1 MAQKNEIA
9 FFAKTNFRNQERVF
23 GIKTDDR
30 TRHMYIIGKTGMGK
44 TNLLENLVVQDIRN
58 GHGVCYIDPHGDTAE
73 KLLRAVPANRIND
86 VIYLNPADQNF
97 PLAFNV
103 MESVDPDYRHLVASG
118 LIGVFKKIWADSWG
132 PRLEYI
138 LRNAILALLEYP
150 GSTLLGVTR
159 ILVDKKYR
167 ERVVERVT
175 DPVIRQFWVDEFPK
189 WSDKVLQE
197 VVSPIQNKVGQFL
210 SSSLI
215 RNIVGQTQSSFDIRN
230 AMDTQKILIIN
241 LSKGRIGE
249 DNGALLGAM
258 MITKIQLAAMGRVDI
273 AEEDRKDFYLYV
285 DEFQNF
291 ATESFANI
299 LSEARKYRL
308 NLILANQYITQIDE
322 KVRDAIFGNAGT
334 IISFRVGA
342 MDAEFLEKEFMPV
355 FVQND
360 IVNLPKYNI
369 YLKLMI
375 DGIAGDAFSAQVLPP
390 IYIGDTADNEE
401 KIIAA
406 SRERYASSKEE
417 VEDKISRWSGVM
429 PANGFAT
436 VNKPVAANTN
446 YAPSTSVPTRPVIQN
461 PDNIHYAAPKIAP
474 QNQPVQ
480 SRPVQPAPASNAS
493 ISQPGKPKMTWQT
506 PAPKQQ
512 PQVIQPSRPVVP
524 APQFKQ
530 ANNNAVYTEP
540 VTSPINIEQKAPES
554 SKMAPE
560 AWEPQKMIEPQVAV
574 ENAALYN
581 ADDLGEYNEPEA
593 VDASEM
599 PVIATQNTAQMQSQ
613 PVIPTALEEKSL
625 SLEES
630 IQAQIQSEPAV
641 AVQAEENPD
650 YYVKPIDD
658 RPKYDAICDMC
669 ADAIQI
675 PFQPDGKRP
684 TFCKDCLKEYQ
695 RMTAKEKLNQERKI
709 QMAQEDSL
717 AQPSNAVA
725 AMPTATKTVSRP
737 PYQGKAP
744 FKNHKIS
751 SSHHQGTGKSVQH
764 LAYIS
769 KDRPMS
775 LSQMQNIAPKKFKT
789 ERKKPEV
796 NLEEVR
802 QMLINHSRTS

>member
-1 MAQKNEIA
+1 MANNNEIA

-58 GHGVCYIDPHGDTAE
+58 GHGICYIDPHGDTAE
-73 KLLRAVPANRIND
+73 KLLKAIPNNRIND
-86 VIYLNPADQNF
+86 VIYLNPSDQNY

-167 ERVVERVT
+167 ERVVEKVT

-215 RNIVGQTQSSFDIRN
+215 RNIVGQTQSSFDIRDI
-230 AMDTQKILIIN
+230 MDTRKILILN

-249 DNGALLGAM
+249 DNSALLGAM

-273 AEEDRKDFYLYV
+273 AEEDRNDFYLYV

-342 MDAEFLEKEFMPV
+342 MDAEFLEKEFAPV

-375 DGIAGDAFSAQVLPP
+375 DGIAGDAFSATTLPP
-390 IYIGDTADNEE
+390 VYIGDTVDNEE
-401 KIIAA
+401 KIIAS

-417 VEDKISRWSGVM
+417 VEDKISRWAGIM
-429 PANGFAT
+429 PVAGFQT
-436 VNKPVAANTN
+436 VNKPSMPPYGANPTAAPQAPRPQQPFPPKTQPSAN
-446 YAPSTSVPTRPVIQN
+446 YSSQRPVAPAPAPAQ
-461 PDNIHYAAPKIAP
+461 PVFRPQPQASAPVQPQPQFVEPAAPQPTFTQAP
-474 QNQPVQ
+474 IIEEPDLVHYQPQPVQ
-480 SRPVQPAPASNAS
+480 A
-493 ISQPGKPKMTWQT
+493 
-506 PAPKQQ
+506 
-512 PQVIQPSRPVVP
+512 
-524 APQFKQ
+524 
-530 ANNNAVYTEP
+530 
-540 VTSPINIEQKAPES
+540 EQE
-554 SKMAPE
+554 
-560 AWEPQKMIEPQVAV
+560 
-574 ENAALYN
+574 
-581 ADDLGEYNEPEA
+581 D
-593 VDASEM
+593 
-599 PVIATQNTAQMQSQ
+599 
-613 PVIPTALEEKSL
+613 
-625 SLEES
+625 
-630 IQAQIQSEPAV
+630 
-641 AVQAEENPD
+641 PD
-650 YYVKPIDD
+650 YYVKPVDE
-658 RPKYDAICDMC
+658 RPKFDAICDMC
-669 ADAIQI
+669 AEHIQV

-684 TFCKDCLKEYQ
+684 TFCKDCLKDYQ
-695 RMTAKEKLNQERKI
+695 RMTAKEKLNQERKM
-709 QMAQEDSL
+709 QRQQEEMQAQSQSAPQ
-717 AQPSNAVA
+717 AQPQPARPAQA
-725 AMPTATKTVSRP
+725 APQYKPQATRSPRTQQPAEKKVEYKAYVS
-737 PYQGKAP
+737 Q
-744 FKNHKIS
+744 
-751 SSHHQGTGKSVQH
+751 
-764 LAYIS
+764 
-769 KDRPMS
+769 DRPIS
-775 LSQMQNIAPKKFKT
+775 LSQMQHIAPKKFKPQRT
-789 ERKKPEV
+789 RPTV
-796 NLEEVR
+796 NLDEVR
-802 QMLINHSRTS
+802 KMIEENKQEN

>member
-1 MAQKNEIA
+1 MANNNEIA
-9 FFAKTNFRNQERVF
+9 FFAKTTFRNQERVF

-58 GHGVCYIDPHGDTAE
+58 GHGICYIDPHGDTAE
-73 KLLRAVPANRIND
+73 KLLKAIPANRIND
-86 VIYLNPADQNF
+86 VIYLNPSDQNY

-167 ERVVERVT
+167 ERVVEKVT

-215 RNIVGQTQSSFDIRN
+215 RNIVGQTTSSFDIRD
-230 AMDTQKILIIN
+230 AMDTRKILIIN

-273 AEEDRKDFYLYV
+273 PEEDRKDFYLYV

-375 DGIAGDAFSAQVLPP
+375 DGIAGDAFSAKVLPP
-390 IYIGDTADNEE
+390 VYIGDTVDNEE

-406 SRERYASSKEE
+406 SRQRYASSKEE
-417 VEDKISRWSGVM
+417 VEDKISRWAGVM
-429 PANGFAT
+429 PVGGFQT
-436 VNKPVAANTN
+436 VNKLPEGQ
-446 YAPSTSVPTRPVIQN
+446 VIQN
-461 PDNIHYAAPKIAP
+461 PNNVKYVAP
-474 QNQPVQ
+474 QNQGAHRNFAPLPPRQTGQIQQNTVQ
-480 SRPVQPAPASNAS
+480 APQSQQSVAAGQKSAPQAPAAAKMPAS
-493 ISQPGKPKMTWQT
+493 
-506 PAPKQQ
+506 APDTQKVIKE
-512 PQVIQPSRPVVP
+512 QVAPM
-524 APQFKQ
+524 APQ
-530 ANNNAVYTEP
+530 ASY
-540 VTSPINIEQKAPES
+540 
-554 SKMAPE
+554 
-560 AWEPQKMIEPQVAV
+560 
-574 ENAALYN
+574 
-581 ADDLGEYNEPEA
+581 DDLGEYNQQPPVASAAQPAA
-593 VDASEM
+593 VE
-599 PVIATQNTAQMQSQ
+599 TQSQ
-613 PVIPTALEEKSL
+613 M
-625 SLEES
+625 
-630 IQAQIQSEPAV
+630 AQVQSV
-641 AVQAEENPD
+641 EENPD
-650 YYVKPIDD
+650 YYVKPIDE
-658 RPKYDAICDMC
+658 RPKFDAICDMC
-669 ADAIQI
+669 GDNIQI

-709 QMAQEDSL
+709 KMQQEDALEQGESKVAP
-717 AQPSNAVA
+717 AQ
-725 AMPTATKTVSRP
+725 RP
-737 PYQGKAP
+737 PARKIVETPKYKTQATASQAP
-744 FKNHKIS
+744 QLTERKIE
-751 SSHHQGTGKSVQH
+751 QK
-764 LAYIS
+764 AYIS

-775 LSQMQNIAPKKFKT
+775 LSQMQHIAPKQFRPQRT
-789 ERKKPEV
+789 RPQV
-796 NLEEVR
+796 NLDEVR
-802 QMLINHSRTS
+802 KMIDQNK

>member
-1 MAQKNEIA
+1 MANNNEIA

-58 GHGVCYIDPHGDTAE
+58 GHGICYIDPHGDTAE
-73 KLLRAVPANRIND
+73 KLLKSIPANRIND

-167 ERVVERVT
+167 EKVVDKVT

-215 RNIVGQTQSSFDIRN
+215 RNIVGQTTSSFDIRD
-230 AMDTQKILIIN
+230 AMDTRKILIIN

-342 MDAEFLEKEFMPV
+342 TDAEFLEKEFAPV

-390 IYIGDTADNEE
+390 IYIDDTKENEE

-417 VEDKISRWSGVM
+417 VEDKIARWAGVM
-429 PANGFAT
+429 PVGGFQTVNMAPPTTSQTPYQGAT
-436 VNKPVAANTN
+436 VYQQSPRTNPAPVQQYNNPRPQAAYQQPVAPQQVTQSQA
-446 YAPSTSVPTRPVIQN
+446 VPVSFV
-461 PDNIHYAAPKIAP
+461 AAPVQQAP
-474 QNQPVQ
+474 AVTVQQPVPQ
-480 SRPVQPAPASNAS
+480 PQQPATT
-493 ISQPGKPKMTWQT
+493 QHVVT
-506 PAPKQQ
+506 PVALQ
-512 PQVIQPSRPVVP
+512 VP
-524 APQFKQ
+524 AYQPLP
-530 ANNNAVYTEP
+530 T
-540 VTSPINIEQKAPES
+540 
-554 SKMAPE
+554 
-560 AWEPQKMIEPQVAV
+560 PQVAEPV
-574 ENAALYN
+574 SFVQAPVPM
-581 ADDLGEYNEPEA
+581 DDLGEYNKPEP
-593 VDASEM
+593 
-599 PVIATQNTAQMQSQ
+599 P
-613 PVIPTALEEKSL
+613 
-625 SLEES
+625 
-630 IQAQIQSEPAV
+630 
-641 AVQAEENPD
+641 
-650 YYVKPIDD
+650 KPLFE
-658 RPKYDAICDMC
+658 AICDMC
-669 ADAIQI
+669 GDNIQV

-684 TFCKDCLKEYQ
+684 TFCKDCLKDYQ
-695 RMTAKEKLNQERKI
+695 RMTAKEKLNQERKM
-709 QMAQEDSL
+709 QRQQEEMQPVDLQQNAAPLQQQSI
-717 AQPSNAVA
+717 AMPAPSQSPSNRPSYVQ
-725 AMPTATKTVSRP
+725 SRP
-737 PYQGKAP
+737 QYAKPAEDRLVKP
-744 FKNHKIS
+744 ERTIVP
-751 SSHHQGTGKSVQH
+751 KSYEPQ
-764 LAYIS
+764 
-769 KDRPMS
+769 DRPMS
-775 LSQMQNIAPKKFKT
+775 LSQMQHIAPKKFKQ
-789 ERKKPEV
+789 ERQRPNV
-796 NLEEVR
+796 NLDEVR
-802 QMLINHSRTS
+802 SMISDTRSSGSDN

>member
-73 KLLRAVPANRIND
+73 KLLKSVPSDRIND

-167 ERVVERVT
+167 EKVVDKVT

-215 RNIVGQTQSSFDIRN
+215 RNIVGQTKSSFDIRD
-230 AMDTQKILIIN
+230 AMDSRKILILN

-249 DNGALLGAM
+249 DNSALLGAM

-273 AEEDRKDFYLYV
+273 PEEQRNDFYLYV

-342 MDAEFLEKEFMPV
+342 ADAEFLEKEFVPV

-360 IVNLPKYNI
+360 IVNLPKYHI

-375 DGIAGDAFSAQVLPP
+375 DGIAGDAFSAVTLPP
-390 IYIGDTADNEE
+390 VYIGDTIENEE
-401 KIIAA
+401 KIVAV

-417 VEDKISRWSGVM
+417 VEDNIARWSGVM
-429 PANGFAT
+429 PAGGFRT
-436 VNKPVAANTN
+436 VNGPAQVATPQTFQNSN
-446 YAPSTSVPTRPVIQN
+446 STHFAGVQNQSVPR
-461 PDNIHYAAPKIAP
+461 
-474 QNQPVQ
+474 
-480 SRPVQPAPASNAS
+480 PASA
-493 ISQPGKPKMTWQT
+493 PMPPKPQVQQI
-506 PAPKQQ
+506 QQ
-512 PQVIQPSRPVVP
+512 PQPSQQFSRPMAPVAP
-524 APQFKQ
+524 SATTSAPQTQNVVQ
-530 ANNNAVYTEP
+530 A
-540 VTSPINIEQKAPES
+540 
-554 SKMAPE
+554 
-560 AWEPQKMIEPQVAV
+560 QVQ
-574 ENAALYN
+574 
-581 ADDLGEYNEPEA
+581 DDLGEYNEP
-593 VDASEM
+593 
-599 PVIATQNTAQMQSQ
+599 
-613 PVIPTALEEKSL
+613 
-625 SLEES
+625 
-630 IQAQIQSEPAV
+630 
-641 AVQAEENPD
+641 VQAP
-650 YYVKPIDD
+650 KPMFE
-658 RPKYDAICDMC
+658 AICDMC
-669 ADAIQI
+669 AEQIQV

-695 RMTAKEKLNQERKI
+695 RMTAKEKLLQERKM
-709 QMAQEDSL
+709 QRQQEEQQPQTQNQ
-717 AQPSNAVA
+717 QPSRQPIPASQHVA
-725 AMPTATKTVSRP
+725 RPQAYQNQKPVAPQQSQPRESRQVEKKIE
-737 PYQGKAP
+737 YKAYA
-744 FKNHKIS
+744 S
-751 SSHHQGTGKSVQH
+751 SDQ
-764 LAYIS
+764 
-769 KDRPMS
+769 PMS
-775 LSQMQNIAPKKFKT
+775 LSQMQHIAPKKFKPQRT
-789 ERKKPEV
+789 RPNV

-802 QMLINHSRTS
+802 EMINNVKREQ

>member
-1 MAQKNEIA
+1 MSNNNEIA

-58 GHGVCYIDPHGDTAE
+58 GHGICYIDPHGDTAE
-73 KLLRAVPANRIND
+73 KLLKSIPANRIND

-167 ERVVERVT
+167 EKVVDKVT

-273 AEEDRKDFYLYV
+273 KEEDRKDFYLYV

-342 MDAEFLEKEFMPV
+342 TDAEFLEKEFAPV

-390 IYIGDTADNEE
+390 IYIEDTMENEE

-417 VEDKISRWSGVM
+417 VEDKIARWSGVM
-429 PANGFAT
+429 PVGGFPTVNGPQPTNSNTPYQGAT
-436 VNKPVAANTN
+436 VYQRPPAANPN
-446 YAPSTSVPTRPVIQN
+446 FAPAQPSIQN
-461 PDNIHYAAPKIAP
+461 PVQGPAPAFTAPRQPAASQFVAPKTSSGVKPVEKIEPETPQFQAP
-474 QNQPVQ
+474 KPPVSTPEPLGQ
-480 SRPVQPAPASNAS
+480 AEASKVMQEPVSFQPAPA
-493 ISQPGKPKMTWQT
+493 P
-506 PAPKQQ
+506 
-512 PQVIQPSRPVVP
+512 
-524 APQFKQ
+524 
-530 ANNNAVYTEP
+530 
-540 VTSPINIEQKAPES
+540 
-554 SKMAPE
+554 
-560 AWEPQKMIEPQVAV
+560 
-574 ENAALYN
+574 
-581 ADDLGEYNEPEA
+581 ADDLGEYNQLEPPK
-593 VDASEM
+593 
-599 PVIATQNTAQMQSQ
+599 PVF
-613 PVIPTALEEKSL
+613 E
-625 SLEES
+625 
-630 IQAQIQSEPAV
+630 
-641 AVQAEENPD
+641 
-650 YYVKPIDD
+650 
-658 RPKYDAICDMC
+658 AICDMC
-669 ADAIQI
+669 GDQIQV

-684 TFCKDCLKEYQ
+684 TFCKDCLKDYQ
-695 RMTAKEKLNQERKI
+695 RMTAKEKLNQERKM
-709 QMAQEDSL
+709 QREQEEATVDV
-717 AQPSNAVA
+717 QPAIASPAPQQPQYSQA
-725 AMPTATKTVSRP
+725 RP
-737 PYQGKAP
+737 PQTPA
-744 FKNHKIS
+744 
-751 SSHHQGTGKSVQH
+751 GTGVQQTRQNPRPYVPVQRKIEH
-764 LAYIS
+764 KTYEPQ
-769 KDRPMS
+769 DRPMS
-775 LSQMQNIAPKKFKT
+775 LSQMQHIAPKKFKP
-789 ERKKPEV
+789 RQRPNV
-796 NLEEVR
+796 NLDEVR
-802 QMLINHSRTS
+802 NLINKTRSGEEK

>member
-1 MAQKNEIA
+1 MANENEIT

-30 TRHMYIIGKTGMGK
+30 RRHMYIIGKTGMGK

-73 KLLRAVPANRIND
+73 KLLKAIPPHRIND

-167 ERVVERVT
+167 EKVVEKVT

-230 AMDTQKILIIN
+230 VMDTQKILILN

-249 DNGALLGAM
+249 DNSALLGAM
-258 MITKIQLAAMGRVDI
+258 MITKIQLAAMGRVDM
-273 AEEDRKDFYLYV
+273 EEDLRKDFYLYV

-291 ATESFANI
+291 STESFANI

-308 NLILANQYITQIDE
+308 NLILANQYVEQIIE
-322 KVRDAIFGNAGT
+322 TVRNAIFGNVGT

-342 MDAEFLEKEFMPV
+342 MDAEFLEKEFAPV

-360 IVNLPKYNI
+360 IVNLPKFNI

-375 DGIAGDAFSAQVLPP
+375 DGIAGDAFSAKVLPP
-390 IYIGDTADNEE
+390 VFIGDTAENEQ

-406 SRERYASSKEE
+406 SRERYAASKEE
-417 VEDKISRWSGVM
+417 VEDKISRWAGIM
-429 PANGFAT
+429 PASGFQTVNHPPSPSQGAT
-436 VNKPVAANTN
+436 VYQQPPRTFN
-446 YAPSTSVPTRPVIQN
+446 PSPSVQ
-461 PDNIHYAAPKIAP
+461 AAPQQAQTPAP
-474 QNQPVQ
+474 QSSSPTGPQMSQQAMPQQTAFVQAQAPVSNVAQ
-480 SRPVQPAPASNAS
+480 QPAPAQFQATSAS
-493 ISQPGKPKMTWQT
+493 QSSPEPLRASEPQKAI
-506 PAPKQQ
+506 Q
-512 PQVIQPSRPVVP
+512 PQANFSPVP
-524 APQFKQ
+524 AP
-530 ANNNAVYTEP
+530 
-540 VTSPINIEQKAPES
+540 I
-554 SKMAPE
+554 
-560 AWEPQKMIEPQVAV
+560 
-574 ENAALYN
+574 
-581 ADDLGEYNEPEA
+581 DDLGEYNQPEP
-593 VDASEM
+593 
-599 PVIATQNTAQMQSQ
+599 P
-613 PVIPTALEEKSL
+613 
-625 SLEES
+625 
-630 IQAQIQSEPAV
+630 
-641 AVQAEENPD
+641 
-650 YYVKPIDD
+650 KPMFE
-658 RPKYDAICDMC
+658 AICDMC
-669 ADAIQI
+669 GESIQV

-684 TFCKDCLKEYQ
+684 TFCKDCLKDYQ
-695 RMTAKEKLNQERKI
+695 RMTAKEKLNQERKM
-709 QMAQEDSL
+709 QREQEE
-717 AQPSNAVA
+717 VA
-725 AMPTATKTVSRP
+725 SQQQQIPPQQSFQNNNPTAGPSGFGQKPAPAKSQSFSQSERRQAPAKRVEH
-737 PYQGKAP
+737 KAYAP
-744 FKNHKIS
+744 
-751 SSHHQGTGKSVQH
+751 Q
-764 LAYIS
+764 
-769 KDRPMS
+769 DRPMS
-775 LSQMQNIAPKKFKT
+775 LSQMQHIAPKKFKP
-789 ERKKPEV
+789 RQRPNV
-796 NLEEVR
+796 NLDEVR
-802 QMLINHSRTS
+802 NLLNSTRNDDSQN